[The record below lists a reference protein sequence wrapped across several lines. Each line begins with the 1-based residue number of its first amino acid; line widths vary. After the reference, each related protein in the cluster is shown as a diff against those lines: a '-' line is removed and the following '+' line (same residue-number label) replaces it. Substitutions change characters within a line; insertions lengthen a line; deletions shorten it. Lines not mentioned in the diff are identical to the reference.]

1 MTFHWPHVFWLLL
14 IPVVFAGFDLVRRRR
29 AAQVPHP
36 KILRAVAD
44 ADGLAL
50 ADTATARPRSVRFR
64 WRLWLGLILAVT
76 AVARPQWGRLDEP
89 VFDQAREILIAIDLS
104 RSMMADDVKPNRL
117 ERAKLLVTSLL
128 ERLEGE
134 RVGLIVFAGTAFL
147 QSPLSA
153 DYEILR
159 EFLPELDPDYLPE
172 GGSNYSALIDTALT
186 AFGPEKSADRFL
198 VVLSDGESTTEDW
211 QQRVPALVEKG
222 VRVLSLGIGTGT
234 GAMIPDSAGGF
245 VKDERGAVVLS
256 RLGTSTLQELAQKTS
271 GVYTDASTWVDLAQ
285 IIATTVEQGKQ
296 GDFSDVRQVRLA
308 ERFQWALTPAVLL
321 LLWSFWREFPVHP
334 KARDLRLS
342 PAGSATASAA
352 QPRRSAGV
360 PATVAVLL
368 FVALLAP
375 RPATAQEAE
384 VVNTLAAPLSQL
396 VAQMSARDTLTARD
410 YDEIARTT
418 LTFGERLQGSSQPVP
433 QGPVMDGIAA
443 VDAGAALDP
452 KLTEWAPLRQKLV
465 DLLENKEQQQ
475 QDQQNKE
482 QDQQQQGEQSDDQK
496 QENQQGGKQS
506 KDQKQKADGEQ
517 EQPNGE
523 AKGDDQENQ
532 NEQEKQQKGESAFG
546 DMQQQTPPPSP
557 PPPQGDTQKVGGNPD
572 KKEDRSEK
580 PELAVPL
587 QKLDQIRN
595 QDSPAKLHQLMQDPD
610 AKGKAQNGRNW

>member
-1 MTFHWPHVFWLLL
+1 MTFHWPHAFWLLL
-14 IPVVFAGFDLVRRRR
+14 IPVVFAGLDLVRRRR

-50 ADTATARPRSVRFR
+50 ADGAAARPRSVRFR
-64 WRLWLGLILAVT
+64 WRLWLGLVLAVT
-76 AVARPQWGRLDEP
+76 AVARPQWGRIEEP

-104 RSMMADDVKPNRL
+104 RSMLADDVKPNRL
-117 ERAKLLVTSLL
+117 ERAKLLITSLL

-159 EFLPELDPDYLPE
+159 EFLPELDPEYLPE
-172 GGSNYSALIDTALT
+172 GGSNYTALIDNALT

-198 VVLSDGESTTEDW
+198 IVLSDGESTTEDW

-222 VRVLSLGIGTGT
+222 VRVLSLGIGTGA

-256 RLGTSTLQELAQKTS
+256 RLGTSTLQDLAQKTG

-285 IIATTVEQGKQ
+285 IISTTVEKGKQ
-296 GDFSDVRQVRLA
+296 GDFTDLQQVRLA
-308 ERFQWALTPAVLL
+308 ERFQWALAPAVLL

-342 PAGSATASAA
+342 PAGATVAHA
-352 QPRRSAGV
+352 RRPSTA
-360 PATVAVLL
+360 PATVAALL
-368 FVALLAP
+368 LAFLLAP
-375 RPATAQEAE
+375 RPAPAQEAE
-384 VVNTLAAPLSQL
+384 VVNTLAAPLSKL
-396 VAQMSARDTLTARD
+396 VAQLSARVALEARD
-410 YDEIARTT
+410 YDELARTT

-433 QGPVMDGIAA
+433 QGPVLDGIAA
-443 VDAGAALDP
+443 VDAGAALNP
-452 KLTEWAPLRQKLV
+452 TFTEWAPLRQKLV
-465 DLLENKEQQQ
+465 DLLENKDQPKD
-475 QDQQNKE
+475 DQQNQE

-506 KDQKQKADGEQ
+506 NDQKQKSDGEQ
-517 EQPNGE
+517 KQSNGE
-523 AKGDDQENQ
+523 AKGDDEQNPENDP
-532 NEQEKQQKGESAFG
+532 QQQGESAFG
-546 DMQQQTPPPSP
+546 DMEKQAPPPPP

-572 KKEDRSEK
+572 KEQKDSEA

-595 QDSPAKLHQLMQDPD
+595 QDSPAKLHQLMQDPN
-610 AKGKAQNGRNW
+610 AKGKGQKGRDW